1 MNIAEIKAFLF
12 KTYIYG
18 AIALTLLFLV
28 LKCFFN
34 ITYFDKFLYLSKDE
48 GNQTEKLL
56 YFIGFHVVFY
66 FVLGLIFQYKDL
78 WLQIIQTIF
87 VEFALVAGE
96 KCSVEDLNY
105 QSAILSIVI
114 GMSSYIAGGFLMK
127 MIKKYRKRA

>member
-1 MNIAEIKAFLF
+1 
-12 KTYIYG
+12 
-18 AIALTLLFLV
+18 
-28 LKCFFN
+28 
-34 ITYFDKFLYLSKDE
+34 
-48 GNQTEKLL
+48 
-56 YFIGFHVVFY
+56 
-66 FVLGLIFQYKDL
+66 
-78 WLQIIQTIF
+78 LQIIQTIF